1 MTIAKDM
8 MVNDGIRARE
18 LRLISETGEQLGV
31 KTKAEALKI
40 AEDAQL
46 DLVVVAPTAK
56 PPVARIMDYGKHR
69 FEQQKKTR
77 EARKNQKVIS
87 VKEVRLSPTIDDND
101 FNTKLR
107 HARKFLE
114 KGDKVKASIRFRG
127 RAITHKQIGQDV
139 LMRFADEAKDVAD
152 IEQRPKMDGRSM
164 FLMLAPKN
172 DNK

>member
-1 MTIAKDM
+1 

-31 KTKAEALKI
+31 KSKAEALKI

-139 LMRFADEAKDVAD
+139 LMKFADEAKDIAD

-172 DNK
+172 ENK